1 MNTLTENMNTATENF
16 ENNITLIQNLK
27 KLIVGE
33 DISDESLSALAQVST
48 ILTDLNVVKEGLIS
62 LRTDLNNLR
71 AELGLDSSE
80 T

>member
-1 MNTLTENMNTATENF
+1 MDALTEDMNTATENF
-16 ENNITLIQNLK
+16 EKNITLIQNLK
-27 KLIVGE
+27 KFVVGE
-33 DISDESLSALAQVST
+33 EISEDALPAMAQVST